1 MKGKERCK
9 ILREIRQ
16 KIATDNDISLITNE
30 CSYKGECK
38 GTCPKCEAEV
48 RYLERELERKRRMGE
63 FVTIA
68 GLAIGSVVGLASCH
82 EEEYSGDMAVT
93 EKNYDTNASDL
104 EIAHREAVFRN
115 LIDYAKDHPIYLED
129 TAGVETR
136 WEQAYFT
143 ITSDGHV
150 TNINTGEDN
159 VVTIAFQKFLNEVPK
174 EILTGLSENC
184 IYMVRFYNLEDQVY
198 IGSNY

>member
-38 GTCPKCEAEV
+38 GTCPECEAEV

-82 EEEYSGDMAVT
+82 EKDLSGDMAVT
-93 EKNYDTNASDL
+93 EKKYDTNASAI
-104 EIAHREAVFRN
+104 EIAHRETVFRN
-115 LIDYAKDHPIYLED
+115 LIDYAKSHPIYLED
-129 TAGVETR
+129 SAEVEMR
-136 WEQAYFT
+136 LEEANFT
-143 ITSDGHV
+143 ITPDGHV

-159 VVTIAFQKFLNEVPK
+159 VVTIAFQKFLNEVPQ

-184 IYMVRFYNLEDQVY
+184 TYMISFFNTEKQVY
-198 IGSNY
+198 ISSNY